1 MENANTRCAGLVSVA
16 RLRRSCTVKPMKIV
30 PQTTTAACGN
40 SHDRNRRVEWIK
52 VTRSNQQS
60 DERGED
66 SKKHYARLHQ
76 RDEIAKARR

>member
-1 MENANTRCAGLVSVA
+1 LAVRVICGVDVSFVPHIEDAGGA
-16 RLRRSCTVKPMKIV
+16 
-30 PQTTTAACGN
+30 TAHCNGY
-40 SHDRNRRVEWIK
+40 DRNRRVEWIK
-52 VTRSNQQS
+52 VTRSNHQS